1 MDFNNMLIMID
12 SGDEYKPMRPLLEI
26 DNSQSSDLESFQ
38 NSTLRPILK
47 MQNAAIVH
55 VFRSHLVKNKIAFK
69 ELKTEKK
76 KAFIHDLLKS
86 NRSLKQFYIKSIL
99 ALFTI
104 HEHEFYAHHKMEI
117 NKRITTL
124 LIERLSSQAE
134 KISL

>member
-1 MDFNNMLIMID
+1 MDFNNMLVMID

-26 DNSQSSDLESFQ
+26 DNSQSSDVESFQ

-47 MQNAAIVH
+47 MQNEAIIH
-55 VFRSHLVKNKIAFK
+55 VFRSHLAKKKLPFK
-69 ELKTEKK
+69 ELKIEKK
-76 KAFIHDLLKS
+76 KLLIHEQLKS
-86 NRSLKQFYIKSIL
+86 DRSLKQFYIKSTL
-99 ALFTI
+99 ALFTVQ
-104 HEHEFYAHHKMEI
+104 EHEFYADHKTEI